1 MYFDNHPLIPYDD
14 RTIVDIFRR
23 VIPHKAIVDNAIVLQ
38 LYDVKDRET
47 PEILAYKMYGDVEL
61 HWIILTLNNIVNVN
75 VDWPK
80 STQDFNTYVS
90 KKYDIP
96 DARHHY
102 EDGDG
107 DVVDGPTS
115 YPISNYVF
123 EERINNKKSRIK
135 ILKPE
140 YVSAFV
146 EHFKELMK

>member
-1 MYFDNHPLIPYDD
+1 MYFNNHPLLSYGDK
-14 RTIVDIFRR
+14 TIVDIFRR
-23 VIPHKAIVDNAIVLQ
+23 AIPHKAIVDNAVVLQ

-47 PEILAYKMYGDVEL
+47 PENLAYKLYGDVEL
-61 HWIILTLNNIVNVN
+61 HWIILTLNNIVDVN

-107 DVVDGPTS
+107 DIVDGPTD

-123 EERINNKKSRIK
+123 EERINNKKMRIK
-135 ILKPE
+135 VLKPE
-140 YVSAFV
+140 YASAFV
-146 EHFKELMK
+146 ETFKELMN

>member
-1 MYFDNHPLIPYDD
+1 MYFNNHPLLSYGDK
-14 RTIVDIFRR
+14 TIVDIFRR
-23 VIPHKAIVDNAIVLQ
+23 SIPHKAIVDNAVVLQ

-47 PEILAYKMYGDVEL
+47 PENLAYKLYGDVEL

-80 STQDFNTYVS
+80 STQDFNVYVS

-107 DVVDGPTS
+107 DIVDGPTN

-123 EERINNKKSRIK
+123 EERINNGKMRIK
-135 ILKPE
+135 VLKPE
-140 YVSAFV
+140 YASAFV
-146 EHFKELMK
+146 ETFKELMN

>member
-1 MYFDNHPLIPYDD
+1 MYFNNHPLLSYGDK
-14 RTIVDIFRR
+14 TIVDIFRR
-23 VIPHKAIVDNAIVLQ
+23 AIPHKAIVDNAVVLQ

-47 PEILAYKMYGDVEL
+47 PENLAYKLYGDVEL
-61 HWIILTLNNIVNVN
+61 HWILLTLNNIVNVN

-107 DVVDGPTS
+107 DIVDGPTD

-123 EERINNKKSRIK
+123 EERINNKKMRIK
-135 ILKPE
+135 VLKPE
-140 YVSAFV
+140 YASAFV
-146 EHFKELMK
+146 ETFKELMN

>member
-1 MYFDNHPLIPYDD
+1 MYFNNHPLLSYGDK
-14 RTIVDIFRR
+14 TIVDIFRR
-23 VIPHKAIVDNAIVLQ
+23 AIPHKAIVDNAVVLQ

-47 PEILAYKMYGDVEL
+47 PENLAYKLYGDVEL

-107 DVVDGPTS
+107 DIVDGPTD

-123 EERINNKKSRIK
+123 EERINNKKMRIK
-135 ILKPE
+135 VLKPE
-140 YVSAFV
+140 YASAFV
-146 EHFKELMK
+146 ETFKELMN